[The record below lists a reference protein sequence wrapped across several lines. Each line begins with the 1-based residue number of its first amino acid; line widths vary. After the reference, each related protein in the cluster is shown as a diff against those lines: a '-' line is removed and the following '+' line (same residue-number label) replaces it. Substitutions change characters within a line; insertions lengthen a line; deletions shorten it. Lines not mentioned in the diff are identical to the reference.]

1 LALAKHL
8 RLAPEADRKKLN
20 AILRA
25 WYANGVLAVETRK
38 DGLRHERQYVVAGNW
53 NEDPGAA

>member
-8 RLAPEADRKKLN
+8 GLDPEADRKKLN
-20 AILRA
+20 AVLRT

-38 DGLRHERQYVVAGNW
+38 DGLRHERQYVVPGNW
-53 NEDPGAA
+53 NEEVDPA